1 MAMAAPAGSSGFF
14 GLMKRV
20 LVGRSMTSGRME
32 HTLLPKSLAIPVL
45 SADCLSSVAY
55 TVEATLLVL
64 IGASLAARHLLMPIT
79 IAVAILMSVVVTSY
93 MQTVRAYRT
102 SGGAYVVAKENIGVT
117 PGLVAAG
124 SLMVGYVL
132 TVAVSVVAG
141 VIAITSAIPALLPY
155 KVTLSIVFVV
165 FITVANLR
173 GLRESGILFAVPTY
187 GFIVAIFAM
196 VGVGLWKCAGGCPH
210 AAIPSPISAGEEVE
224 LSLLVILEAFAV
236 GSSALTGVE
245 AISNAV
251 TVFRRPQG
259 KNAAHTLFILGSIAV
274 TLILALAFLSS
285 RMAVTPSHSASVV
298 SIVAKTTFPSES
310 GGASPM
316 FLIVQ
321 IFTFAIL
328 VLAANTSFQG
338 FPRLAALMARDG
350 YLPRQ
355 FENVGDRLVFS
366 NGMIV
371 LAVLSCVL
379 IWAFD
384 ANVEK
389 LIPLY
394 AVGVFTAFTLS
405 QSGMVVHWRRVARR
419 GGPDAKGWRRSLIVN
434 GAGAFI
440 TGMVVLIITITRF
453 KEGVW
458 VVIAAMPFLVLGFRA
473 LRRHYDDVSRQLH
486 EGSVEIAEAPRERR
500 FPSIMVGGKRVPL
513 TARRSVEAVRSLEV
527 RRSTVVIVV
536 DELDEA
542 TAQAIGYVRSFAGQD
557 FHAVHRPN
565 GHDVE
570 ELSGRWAE
578 LSRSDR
584 PLQIL
589 PRSRGSDAVLDYVRG
604 LDRPEGTFV
613 NVVIPELFPEPSLVS
628 AVRRRA
634 VFSLKVRLLAER
646 QVVIT
651 DVPVVASRGAKP
663 PASLRAL
670 IPRSNDAIVFVSSA
684 NDAAVQAINYALTL
698 NAHETRAVY
707 VALDAVGPVRMQEA
721 WAERRINV
729 QLDIVEAPFRD
740 FGPPMLEEVRAVTAR
755 PGALA
760 TVVVPEFVVGS
771 WWRQALHNQRALF
784 IKRLMLFERDVVL
797 SSVPFQIR

>member
-14 GLMKRV
+14 GLLKRV
-20 LVGRSMTSGRME
+20 LLGRSMTSGRME

-64 IGASLAARHLLMPIT
+64 IGATLTARHLLMPIT
-79 IAVAILMSVVVTSY
+79 VAVAMLMSVVVTSY

-124 SLMVGYVL
+124 SLMIGYVL

-155 KVTLSIVFVV
+155 KVTLSIVFVL

-173 GLRESGILFAVPTY
+173 GVRESGILFAIPTY
-187 GFIVAIFAM
+187 GFILAIFAM
-196 VGVGLWKCAGGCPH
+196 VLVGLWKCAGGCPH
-210 AAIPSPISAGEEVE
+210 AAIPNPISAGEEVE

-259 KNAAHTLFILGSIAV
+259 KNAAQTLLILGSVAV
-274 TLILALAFLSS
+274 SLILAMSFLAS
-285 RMAVTPSHSASVV
+285 RMAVTPSHSVSVV

-371 LAVLSCVL
+371 LAILSCAL

-405 QSGMVVHWRRVARR
+405 QSGMVIHWRRVARR
-419 GGPDAKGWRRSLIVN
+419 GGPEAKGWQRSLIVN
-434 GAGAFI
+434 GAGALI
-440 TGMVVLIITITRF
+440 TGLVVLIIITTRF
-453 KEGVW
+453 REGVW
-458 VVIAAMPFLVLGFRA
+458 VVLLAIPVLVLGFRA

-486 EGSVEIAEAPRERR
+486 EGSVEIAEPQTDGPR
-500 FPSIMVGGKRVPL
+500 PSIMVGGKRVPL
-513 TARRSVEAVRSLEV
+513 TRRRSIDEVRSLEV
-527 RRSTVVIVV
+527 RRNTVVIVV

-542 TAQAIGYVRSFAGQD
+542 TAQAIGYVRSFAGHD

-565 GHDVE
+565 GHDVA
-570 ELSGRWAE
+570 ELSGRWPE

-613 NVVIPELFPEPSLVS
+613 NVVIPELFPEPSLVT

-634 VFSLKVRLLAER
+634 AFSLKVRLLAER

-651 DVPVVASRGAKP
+651 DVPVVASRGAQP
-663 PASLRAL
+663 AASLRAL

-698 NAHETRAVY
+698 NAHETRAFY
-707 VALDAVGPVRMQEA
+707 VALDAEGPVRMQEA
-721 WAERRINV
+721 WADRRIPV

-740 FGPPMLEEVRAVTAR
+740 FGPPMLDEVRAVTAR

-784 IKRLMLFERDVVL
+784 IKRLLLFEPGVVL